1 MRIDQSIVAGTAAQL
16 FSITVW
22 QSGLI
27 VQKVLVE
34 NISAGSIMVVQ
45 FGIAA
50 LLMWIHLLCSRQIA
64 TISHISFRA
73 IAWGMM
79 APGLVFWFGILGAAR
94 TDGVSIA
101 LIWGLQPLMGP
112 VLARLLLGEKLH
124 WTVCFGGLVGATG
137 LAFLTLNRSAA
148 GISDVGGNLMV
159 LVAVVLST
167 LSLIVGRFLNF
178 GSNRA
183 ASIATFQ
190 VTGAFVVACIFTFAT
205 RWTPPDLSDTAAVGA
220 FAYLILFMTVL
231 NFFAFNFS
239 LARIP
244 ASWLALNGAFAPVI
258 GLFCAWAL
266 LGANIRGF
274 DLRCA
279 GLILCGVVFPHF
291 WRLLFLRERDNS
303 PT

>member
-1 MRIDQSIVAGTAAQL
+1 MRIDYSIAAGTVAQL
-16 FSITVW
+16 ISITVW

-27 VQKVLVE
+27 VQKTLVE
-34 NISAGSIMVVQ
+34 SISVGSIMVVQ

-50 LLMWIHLLCSRQIA
+50 VLMWIHLLCTRQIA
-64 TISHISFRA
+64 AVNQTFFRA
-73 IAWGMM
+73 FAWGMM

-124 WTVCFGGLVGATG
+124 WTICLGGLVGAAG
-137 LAFLTLNRSAA
+137 LGFLTLNRTAA

-159 LVAVVLST
+159 LIAVVLST
-167 LSLIVGRFLNF
+167 LSLIIGRFLNI
-178 GSNRA
+178 GANRA

-190 VTGAFVVACIFTFAT
+190 VTGAFVVACIFTVAT
-205 RWTPPDLSDTAAVGA
+205 RWTPPDLGDAVAVGA

-258 GLFCAWAL
+258 GLICAWAL
-266 LGANIRGF
+266 LGSEIRGF
-274 DLRCA
+274 DLLCT

-291 WRLLFLRERDNS
+291 WRLLFLKGN
-303 PT
+303 